1 MFLNSVLMTI
11 LCSLSKTDFVCKYF
25 KGGVI
30 VHFPGTNLQDLNLD
44 WLVQKVKELEERVE
58 RLEEQ
63 LNDNP

>member
-1 MFLNSVLMTI
+1 M
-11 LCSLSKTDFVCKYF
+11 Y
-25 KGGVI
+25 
-30 VHFPGTNLQDLNLD
+30 FPGTNLQDMNLD

>member
-1 MFLNSVLMTI
+1 MN
-11 LCSLSKTDFVCKYF
+11 
-25 KGGVI
+25 
-30 VHFPGTNLQDLNLD
+30 FPGTNLQDLNLD